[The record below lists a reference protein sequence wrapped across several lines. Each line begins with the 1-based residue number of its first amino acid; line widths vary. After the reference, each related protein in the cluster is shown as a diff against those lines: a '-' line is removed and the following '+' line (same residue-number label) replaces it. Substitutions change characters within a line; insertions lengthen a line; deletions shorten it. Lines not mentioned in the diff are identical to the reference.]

1 MGIESKRQ
9 QRFAGVIQ
17 QDLAEIFLREGNAWL
32 PGVMITVTR
41 VRITSDL
48 GIARVYLSFLAAKD
62 PKEAIEKIRHHGNEV
77 RYKLGTRIRNQTK
90 NIPQLEFYL
99 DDSSDYQEH
108 MDKLFEGI
116 NKDRQSD
123 ND

>member
-9 QRFAGVIQ
+9 QRFAGIIQ
-17 QDLAEIFLREGNAWL
+17 KDLAEIFLREGNIWL

-48 GIARVYLSFLAAKD
+48 GIARVYLSFLPVKD
-62 PKEAIEKIRHHGNEV
+62 PQEALEKIRHHGNEV

-90 NIPQLEFYL
+90 SIPVLEFYV
-99 DDSSDYQEH
+99 DDSNDYVEH
-108 MDKLFEGI
+108 MDKIFEGI
-116 NKDRQSD
+116 NKDKQSED
-123 ND
+123 E